1 MTITIEL
8 APDLERQIQQ
18 AATQAGLAP
27 DAYILEAIRT
37 RLAQSQP
44 APASMPHLSE
54 VEADLL
60 LKINHSLS
68 SITWSR
74 YHELVAKRQAETLTP
89 EEQQELI
96 ALTGR
101 IETANVQRISYLVEL
116 ARLRNTTLDAL
127 MAELGLKPTFFR
139 PAAPAC

>member
-27 DAYILEAIRT
+27 DAYILEAIRA
-37 RLAQSQP
+37 RLEQNQTT
-44 APASMPHLSE
+44 PASAPHLSE
-54 VEADLL
+54 TEADLL

-68 SITWSR
+68 SITWSH
-74 YHELVAKRQAETLTP
+74 YHDLIAKRQAETLTP

-101 IETANVQRISYLVEL
+101 IEAANVQRISYLAEL

-127 MAELGLKPTFFR
+127 MADLGLKPMTFH
-139 PAAPAC
+139 A

>member
-1 MTITIEL
+1 MTITIDL

-27 DAYILEAIRT
+27 DAYILEAIRA
-37 RLAQSQP
+37 RLEQNQTT
-44 APASMPHLSE
+44 PASAPHLSE
-54 VEADLL
+54 TEADLL

-74 YHELVAKRQAETLTP
+74 YHDLIAKRQAETLTP

-101 IETANVQRISYLVEL
+101 IEAANVQRISYLAEL

-127 MAELGLKPTFFR
+127 MAALGLKPMMFHT
-139 PAAPAC
+139 